1 MEETLALLRA
11 GKKEQVRKRA
21 KETLR
26 KTKWDPESWF
36 RMGMVAQHEG
46 RLEHALEC
54 FERAIHIHANAKYY
68 RAKASVHMELFEFE
82 EAMEDLHH
90 ALEISEDTDSLFLVA
105 ACLLFLDSPE
115 SAKYM
120 KKAKKRDPARTNELL
135 REFFLRFFKEDKSL
149 SEKAKKDLWKKI
161 SS

>member
-11 GKKEQVRKRA
+11 GKKEEVRKRA

-26 KTKWDPESWF
+26 KTRWDPESWF

-54 FERAIHIHANAKYY
+54 FERALQIKPDARYY

-82 EAMEDLHH
+82 DAMEDLHR
-90 ALEISEDTDSLFLVA
+90 ALGISEDTDSLFLVA
-105 ACLLFLDSPE
+105 TCLLFLDSPE
-115 SAKYM
+115 AAKYM
-120 KKAKKRDPARTNELL
+120 RMAKKKSPARTNELL

-149 SEKAKKDLWKKI
+149 SEKAKKELWKKI

>member
-11 GKKEQVRKRA
+11 GKKEHVRKRA
-21 KETLR
+21 KETIK
-26 KTKWDPESWF
+26 KTRWDPESWF
-36 RMGMVAQHEG
+36 RMGMVSQHEG

-54 FERAIHIHANAKYY
+54 FERAIQIHPAAKYY

-82 EAMEDLHH
+82 DAMDDLSN
-90 ALEISEDTDSLFLVA
+90 ALGLSEDTDSLFLMA
-105 ACLLFLDSPE
+105 ICLLFLDSPE
-115 SAKYM
+115 AAKYM
-120 KKAKKRDPARTNELL
+120 KKARRKDPVRTNGLL

-149 SEKAKKDLWKKI
+149 SEKAKKEMWKKI

>member
-21 KETLR
+21 KDTIR
-26 KTKWDPESWF
+26 KTRWDPESWF
-36 RMGMVAQHEG
+36 RMGMVSQHEG
-46 RLEHALEC
+46 RLEYATEC
-54 FERAIHIHANAKYY
+54 FERALQIKPDAKYY

-82 EAMEDLHH
+82 EAMDDLHH

-120 KKAKKRDPARTNELL
+120 KMAKKRDPARTNELL

-149 SEKAKKDLWKKI
+149 SEKAKRELWKKI
-161 SS
+161 SP